1 MWWPAVEARL
11 VEGSVGAASEGGS
24 RNEGATMHPPRID
37 LSDPLAVK
45 HASQANRRARLS
57 GRRQVR
63 PQPVPIEPD
72 RNE

>member
-1 MWWPAVEARL
+1 
-11 VEGSVGAASEGGS
+11 
-24 RNEGATMHPPRID
+24 MHPPRID